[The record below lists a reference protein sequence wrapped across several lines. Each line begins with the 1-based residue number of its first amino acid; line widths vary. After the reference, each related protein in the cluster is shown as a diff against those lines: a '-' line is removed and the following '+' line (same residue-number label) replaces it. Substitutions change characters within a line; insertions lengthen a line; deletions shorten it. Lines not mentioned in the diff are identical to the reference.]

1 VTLRISLLALIAVA
15 GIATHVSA
23 QQYYNPL
30 AVDITRQVLKNLF
43 ESNAVP
49 YVQPMVNTINA
60 TSNGRFYDRAYVP
73 RSVERPYIRVSVNG
87 MVGYIDESQKW
98 YTPQLD
104 LGPRVNIVTELA
116 KYGRLVIGPG
126 GVDYVIGPTYEDTLG
141 VASTVVSE
149 LFRDAQDSGYII
161 VPDSAATLFGYR
173 PDNPVFLPTS
183 EQLLTVLRNNSIYK
197 TLDENS
203 QKALEELILSAQLPT
218 KLTLPPGVN
227 MNTIIAAVPQIEIG
241 SLFGTEALIRIVPP
255 VEFDPNVGKF
265 SFWAFGLKHS
275 LSQYFPERWF
285 DLAVQGV
292 YQGTQLRNT
301 VGFTESKLE
310 ADATIFSGNIHAS
323 KNLWDVLDVYTGIAL
338 EHITAT
344 STYTYVLPQETQIQL
359 GLLPAPPPGEPAVP
373 TPEQPGD
380 DKPQTSVVT
389 VNDENV
395 KWTIGVSASYW
406 GFRLAIDYNVSYF
419 NILTAGLSYTF

>member
-1 VTLRISLLALIAVA
+1 MLRRSTLIVLMLIGVLGTA
-15 GIATHVSA
+15 SA
-23 QQYYNPL
+23 QQAYYNPL

-60 TSNGRFYDRAYVP
+60 TSNGRFFDRAYVP
-73 RSVERPYIRVSVNG
+73 REVDRPYIRVSVNG
-87 MVGYIDESQKW
+87 MVGYIDDSQKW
-98 YTPQLD
+98 YTPRLD
-104 LGPRVNIVTELA
+104 LGPRVNIVNELT
-116 KYGRLVIGPG
+116 KYGQIVIGPG

-141 VASTVVSE
+141 VASAVVGE

-173 PDNPVFLPTS
+173 PDNPVYLPTQD
-183 EQLLTVLRNNSIYK
+183 QLLTVLRNNAIYR
-197 TLDENS
+197 TLDTAS
-203 QKALEELILSAQLPT
+203 QRALEELILSARLPT

-227 MNTIIAAVPQIEIG
+227 MSSIIAAVPQIEIG
-241 SLFGTEALIRIVPP
+241 SIFGTEALIRVIPG

-310 ADATIFSGNIHAS
+310 ADATIFSGNLQAS
-323 KNLWDVLDVYTGIAL
+323 KNLWDHVDVYTGIAY

-359 GLLPAPPPGEPAVP
+359 GLLPEPPPGQPAVP
-373 TPEQPGD
+373 TKDQPGD
-380 DKPQTSVVT
+380 QKPQTSVVT
-389 VNDENV
+389 VDDENI
-395 KWTIGVSASYW
+395 KWTIGASASYG

-419 NILTAGLSYTF
+419 NILTLGLSYTF